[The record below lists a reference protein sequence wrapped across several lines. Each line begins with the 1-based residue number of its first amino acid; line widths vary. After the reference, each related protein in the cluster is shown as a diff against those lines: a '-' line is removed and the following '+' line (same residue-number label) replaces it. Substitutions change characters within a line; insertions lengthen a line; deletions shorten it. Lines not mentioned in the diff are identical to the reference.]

1 MLYESPESCWPVDNS
16 FPTVRENTTTK
27 TCKCIPNTINDGD
40 LQTGL
45 GEGEGGGGV
54 GGGGVYTQT
63 SIMFESPFLVGDGT
77 DGGIKIGK
85 IQYKVYCKPICV
97 K

>member
-1 MLYESPESCWPVDNS
+1 M
-16 FPTVRENTTTK
+16 
-27 TCKCIPNTINDGD
+27 
-40 LQTGL
+40 
-45 GEGEGGGGV
+45 

-97 K
+97 R